1 MIYLAKTL
9 EAVWNIL
16 KLQMVMRVMENYG
29 PKTTALVKLYQSQ
42 NGAAVNG
49 QIDEATL
56 NKLRKGE
63 WKVVAPS
70 EGKYVIR
77 VLIGFLL

>member
-1 MIYLAKTL
+1 
-9 EAVWNIL
+9 VP
-16 KLQMVMRVMENYG
+16 QF
-29 PKTTALVKLYQSQ
+29 
-42 NGAAVNG
+42 NG

-70 EGKYVIR
+70 EGKYVIKGSYQDSYFELVVDKAPDISDTGDFSLKAEKTGGR
-77 VLIGFLL
+77 IYRF

>member
-1 MIYLAKTL
+1 
-9 EAVWNIL
+9 
-16 KLQMVMRVMENYG
+16 
-29 PKTTALVKLYQSQ
+29 VKLYQSQ

-70 EGKYVIR
+70 EGNM
-77 VLIGFLL
+77 